1 MERRN
6 AMRDA
11 MLPGRDPETANAF
24 RRQLDALLAR
34 REPDAFMPPRNPEM
48 AAAFRQSV
56 DDLFAPRD
64 PTRDYGAI
72 LPISS
77 DPNVPGSGQFD
88 PKGGFIGELLALL
101 NNGGRAMRGE
111 AYDPMAVTSGLMN
124 GAAPALARRPRRGVT
139 PISSVD

>member
-1 MERRN
+1 MERN

-24 RRQLDALLAR
+24 RRQLDALFAR
-34 REPDAFMPPRNPEM
+34 REPNAFMPPRNPEM

-64 PTRDYGAI
+64 PAREYGVL

-88 PKGGFIGELLALL
+88 PKGGFIGELLGLL
-101 NNGGRAMRGE
+101 GAGGRAMRGE
-111 AYDPMAVTSGLMN
+111 DYNPHDITSGLMN
-124 GAAPALARRPRRGVT
+124 GTAPALARRPRRFGPPAT
-139 PISSVD
+139 PVD